1 MIMGVLLSYSLAVS
15 LVILLLFPVLRQ
27 IVNRCTSFR
36 FNRIVII
43 GGMLLSIVIPYLI
56 NLDLN
61 ILLEMA
67 PGAIDSPLIT
77 NDSTA
82 NAFTTDHFVAEVR
95 EVSFPWVSIAVIAY
109 ISGIIVLLCR
119 EIISYI
125 RLLSLISRCGKIK
138 RDGIIVCHLSDGK
151 TAPFSWGNYVFLQDS
166 ESVENDTSIYLH
178 EKAHTNKKHWIDSL
192 FADLFCILLWY
203 NPLAWKTK
211 QFMKL
216 NHELEADSEVI
227 NSGINTYD
235 YQRMLVTKAIGMRA
249 FHFANSFAADRR
261 NFRKRVLAIGRK
273 RSPRKTM
280 LIALFALP
288 SVAFSA
294 FVLALPLSAR
304 FLATISEFRLEW
316 ESELG
321 NNEIPDNHIDEDKTG
336 KLVQATMFSFGGTS
350 SSEEKVDSTVE
361 LPSPFKDQTA
371 LGEILKLAVSTIQS
385 DKEKKVNIGIVVD
398 EDGRV
403 KEVVTDN
410 PDDPLVK
417 TVVDQALNG
426 IKFEQMTDNG
436 KPIQV
441 RFNIPV
447 TIKKTNMD
455 YR

>member
-1 MIMGVLLSYSLAVS
+1 MGALLSYSLAVS
-15 LVILLLFPVLRQ
+15 VGILFLFPILRQ
-27 IVNRCTSFR
+27 IVNRCTLFR
-36 FNRIVII
+36 FNRTVII
-43 GGMLLSIVIPYLI
+43 GGMLLSLVIPYLI

-61 ILLEMA
+61 ILLDVA

-82 NAFTTDHFVAEVR
+82 NPFTTDYFVAEAG
-95 EVSFPWVSIAVIAY
+95 EVSFLWVSIAVIAY
-109 ISGIIVLLCR
+109 ISGIILLLCR

-125 RLLSLISRCGKIK
+125 RLLFLISRCDKIK
-138 RDGIIVCHLSDGK
+138 RDGIVVCHLSDRK

-178 EKAHTNKKHWIDSL
+178 EKAHTNKKHWIDIL

-216 NHELEADSEVI
+216 NHELEADSVVI
-227 NSGINTYD
+227 NSGINTYE
-235 YQRMLVTKAIGMRA
+235 YQRMLVTKAMGMRA
-249 FHFANSFAADRR
+249 FHLANNFAADRR

-273 RSPRKTM
+273 RSPGKTT
-280 LIALFALP
+280 LIALLALP
-288 SVAFSA
+288 AVAFSA

-304 FLATISEFRLEW
+304 FLANISEYRLGW
-316 ESELG
+316 E
-321 NNEIPDNHIDEDKTG
+321 NEMGSNEVLDNSIDEDKTG
-336 KLVQATMFSFGGTS
+336 KLVQATIFSFGSTY
-350 SSEEKVDSTVE
+350 SSEEKMDSTVE

-371 LGEILKLAVSTIQS
+371 LGEIVRLAVSTIQS

-398 EDGRV
+398 EEGRV

-410 PDDPLVK
+410 PDDPLVE

-447 TIKKTNMD
+447 TIKKTK
-455 YR
+455 

>member
-1 MIMGVLLSYSLAVS
+1 MGALLSYSLAVS
-15 LVILLLFPVLRQ
+15 VGILFIFPILRQ
-27 IVNRCTSFR
+27 IVNRCTLFR
-36 FNRIVII
+36 FNRTVII
-43 GGMLLSIVIPYLI
+43 GGMLLSLVIPYLI
-56 NLDLN
+56 NLDFN
-61 ILLEMA
+61 ILLDVA

-82 NAFTTDHFVAEVR
+82 NPSTTDYFVAEAG
-95 EVSFPWVSIAVIAY
+95 EVSFPWVLIAVIAY
-109 ISGIIVLLCR
+109 ISGIILLLCR

-125 RLLSLISRCGKIK
+125 RLLSLISRCDKIK
-138 RDGIIVCHLSDGK
+138 RDGIVVCHLSDGK
-151 TAPFSWGNYVFLQDS
+151 TAPFSWGNYVFLQAS
-166 ESVENDTSIYLH
+166 ESVEYDTSIYLH
-178 EKAHTNKKHWIDSL
+178 EKAHTNKKHWIDTL

-216 NHELEADSEVI
+216 NHELEADSVVI
-227 NSGINTYD
+227 DSGINTYE
-235 YQRMLVTKAIGMRA
+235 YQRMLVTKAMELRE
-249 FHFANSFAADRR
+249 FHFANGFAADRR

-288 SVAFSA
+288 VVVLSA
-294 FVLALPLSAR
+294 LVLASPASAR
-304 FLATISEFRLEW
+304 FLANISEYRLRW
-316 ESELG
+316 E
-321 NNEIPDNHIDEDKTG
+321 NEKESNKVLDNTLDEDKTG
-336 KLVQATMFSFGGTS
+336 KLVQATIFSFGTTS
-350 SSEEKVDSTVE
+350 YSEEKMDSTDE

-371 LGEILKLAVSTIQS
+371 LGEIVRLAVSTIQS

-398 EDGRV
+398 EEGRV
-403 KEVVTDN
+403 KEVVTDS
-410 PDDPLVK
+410 PDDPLVE

-447 TIKKTNMD
+447 TIKKTK
-455 YR
+455 